1 MTRIFWDTNL
11 FIYLFEDKVGSP
23 SESSH
28 CGSLTKC
35 HEEGCLG
42 SFALSRLAAPLC
54 CLPGG

>member
-28 CGSLTKC
+28 CGSLTRC
-35 HEEGCLG
+35 HEEG
-42 SFALSRLAAPLC
+42 RAPRQFR
-54 CLPGG
+54 P